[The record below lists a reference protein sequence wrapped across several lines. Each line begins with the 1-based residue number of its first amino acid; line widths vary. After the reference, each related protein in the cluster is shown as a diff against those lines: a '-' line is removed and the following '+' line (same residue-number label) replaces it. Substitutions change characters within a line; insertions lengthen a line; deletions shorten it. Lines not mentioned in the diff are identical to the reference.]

1 MNSQNGYLGS
11 GSDLFLLGVA
21 VKLTFQNNV
30 QIIKWQ
36 RVQLLH
42 SSRLQTKL
50 ARKVGREWPVGEE
63 AKRMLATP
71 IQKDYTIYSQDLE

>member
-1 MNSQNGYLGS
+1 M
-11 GSDLFLLGVA
+11 A

-30 QIIKWQ
+30 QIIKTLAKSQ
-36 RVQLLH
+36 NVQLLH

-63 AKRMLATP
+63 AKRMIATP
-71 IQKDYTIYSQDLE
+71 IQKDYTAIYSQDLE